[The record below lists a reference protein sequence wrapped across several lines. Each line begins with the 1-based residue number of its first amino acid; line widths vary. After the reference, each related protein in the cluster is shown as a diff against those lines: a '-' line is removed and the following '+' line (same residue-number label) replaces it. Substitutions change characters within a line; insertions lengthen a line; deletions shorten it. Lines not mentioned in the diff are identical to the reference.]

1 MIVTL
6 AIFVLT
12 LWGPFSHE
20 VLLGAEPLISKMA
33 AKPRPSE
40 WRAFVMHVD
49 YGLPHEPKKM
59 SKRERL
65 VLALSRSTDAAK

>member
-6 AIFVLT
+6 ALFLGG
-12 LWGPFSHE
+12 LWGPFS
-20 VLLGAEPLISKMA
+20 LGELQGTEPLISKMA

-40 WRAFVMHVD
+40 WRTLVLHMD
-49 YGLPHEPKKM
+49 YGLPFELKKM

-65 VLALSRSTDAAK
+65 ALALTRSEDAAK